1 MKGKPKQ
8 YVNMLRKLGKKRKK
22 NTEIMQLKNVMQEKI
37 SKQVKNDNQYPSLK
51 RESYFTF
58 KIKQSKNHTRKTK
71 EL

>member
-1 MKGKPKQ
+1 
-8 YVNMLRKLGKKRKK
+8 
-22 NTEIMQLKNVMQEKI
+22 MQLKNVMQEKI

-51 RESYFTF
+51 RGSYFTF